1 VPLVDILNKYMEQ
14 LRDSALPSDEFNSEI
29 NFTEAAI
36 IIQVTKCINSLQ
48 HRKRWLSWGM
58 GG

>member
-36 IIQVTKCINSLQ
+36 IIQVTISL
-48 HRKRWLSWGM
+48 LSSPSRTCLPAPLFVI
-58 GG
+58 